1 MKAAPDILLNHSA
14 YQVIPW
20 FHESMLLKCKLYR
33 YVVAHLAA
41 LGAGAAEGG
50 GTAALARWPPGGELF
65 KSTRSVQAPDC
76 LGFRV

>member
-1 MKAAPDILLNHSA
+1 
-14 YQVIPW
+14 
-20 FHESMLLKCKLYR
+20 MLLKCKLYR